1 MHICIAGAP
10 GSVFTRARPSRNC
23 SFVSQARRSCTSAW
37 ISPQIA
43 GAPKPRMPTFRKAA
57 ATSRYLRIVSFM
69 ALLLLMGERE
79 PLAFALRERPAID
92 GDRRGDVLQAGAG
105 RIEDNDFI
113 GTRASA
119 LAAGDDLAQ
128 LGVHVLAR
136 HRSGGDRM
144 VQVAD
149 LARLLGEVGHHRGGR
164 QQRRVD
170 LLLVLAVGADRRD
183 E

>member
-43 GAPKPRMPTFRKAA
+43 GAPKPRMPTFRKVA

-69 ALLLLMGERE
+69 ALLLVGERK
-79 PLAFALRERPAID
+79 PMARAVPERPPID
-92 GDRRGDVLQAGAG
+92 SGRGGDVLQRGAA
-105 RIEDNDFI
+105 RIEHGDLVVA
-113 GTRASA
+113 RAPG
-119 LAAGDDLAQ
+119 LERRDDLAE
-128 LGVHVLAR
+128 LGMHVGAR
-136 HRSGGDRM
+136 HRARVERV

-149 LARLLGEVGHHRGGR
+149 RGALLRDVGHQLAVREE
-164 QQRRVD
+164 RRIE
-170 LLLVLAVGADRRD
+170 LLLVLAVGTDA
-183 E
+183 